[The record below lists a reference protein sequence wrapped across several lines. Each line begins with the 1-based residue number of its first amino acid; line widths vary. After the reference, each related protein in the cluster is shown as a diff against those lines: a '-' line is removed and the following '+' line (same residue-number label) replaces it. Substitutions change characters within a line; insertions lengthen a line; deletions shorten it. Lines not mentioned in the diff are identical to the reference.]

1 MKGWGAERKVSDE
14 EFERNHSTVL
24 VAVSHIGGKK
34 ISNFSLLEML
44 RTRFPGK

>member
-34 ISNFSLLEML
+34 NKQLQPIRNAQNQIP
-44 RTRFPGK
+44 R